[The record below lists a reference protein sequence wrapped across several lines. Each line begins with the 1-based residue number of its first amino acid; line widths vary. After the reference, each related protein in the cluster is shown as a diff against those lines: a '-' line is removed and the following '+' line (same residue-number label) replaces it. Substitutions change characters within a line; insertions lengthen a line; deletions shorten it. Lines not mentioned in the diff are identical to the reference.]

1 MKLIL
6 VIGLLTITATSIA
19 VGQVK
24 NTRAATNDKAEQD
37 IRQVDDKRREA
48 LLRSDTATLDRILAD
63 EYFVTNQF
71 GQIQTKTQMIS
82 ALKSG
87 ELKFESVVED
97 DVSVRVYRDAAVVTG
112 RATSKHEGREST
124 QVRFTRVYV
133 KRRGHWQAVTYQVTR
148 IAQQ

>member
-1 MKLIL
+1 MKLIV

-24 NTRAATNDKAEQD
+24 NTRTATSDKAEQE
-37 IRQVDDKRREA
+37 IRQVEDKRREA
-48 LLRSDTATLDRILAD
+48 LLRSDTAALDQILAD
-63 EYFVTNQF
+63 EYFVRNQF
-71 GQIQTKTQMIS
+71 GQIQTKAQVIS

-87 ELKFESVVED
+87 ELKFESIVED
-97 DVSVRVYRDAAVVTG
+97 DVSVRVYGDAAVVTG

-124 QVRFTRVYV
+124 QIRFTRVYV
-133 KRRGHWQAVTYQVTR
+133 KQRVHWQAVTYQVTP